1 MEWCFPWF
9 NELFKVEKFFLYFKV
24 AFYVREFEFICKY
37 LNHDFFCPC
46 EQKENFE
53 QCAFHTCN
61 TFFMINNLNYIG
73 KSGLRDELG
82 QKVRRLF
89 EAQLLGK
96 RIWNSYTMRPSCV
109 PCHASNKHP
118 TIPTPKHYFF
128 QNLTLDKQDITNNYI
143 RTIWAFRFSHLQWFH
158 KWKSF
163 TFLWGCLTL
172 TKATQS
178 EHALLPSGV

>member
-1 MEWCFPWF
+1 M
-9 NELFKVEKFFLYFKV
+9 YFKV

-53 QCAFHTCN
+53 QCAFHTCY
-61 TFFMINNLNYIG
+61 TFFMINKLELHREKWIARWTWP
-73 KSGLRDELG
+73 KSAAPLWSSITWQTHL
-82 QKVRRLF
+82 KF
-89 EAQLLGK
+89 IHNA
-96 RIWNSYTMRPSCV
+96 TFM
-109 PCHASNKHP
+109 CHASNKHP

-128 QNLTLDKQDITNNYI
+128 KTWLWINRILRTTK